1 MSELSELITH
11 ERDGVFTLTINRPS
25 RKNALTLAMYDA
37 LTAGLKEA
45 SERPSVR
52 VALIQGAEGSFTSG
66 NDLKDFA
73 QNPPTGTDTPVFHFL
88 KALLDFPKPLVAAV
102 DGVAVGIGTTMLLH
116 CDLVYCT
123 ERARFALPFG
133 KLGLVPEG
141 GSSYLLPMMMGHQ
154 RASELLLL
162 GESFGAQDASRL
174 GLVNE
179 VVETEE
185 LEAVIEARLRS
196 IVALPPEA
204 TRLSKQLIKAPF
216 KEQLSRVMLEEGGV
230 FISRLGSPENQEAIM
245 AFFQKRAPDFSRFS

>member
-1 MSELSELITH
+1 MSELRTQ
-11 ERDGVFTLTINRPS
+11 ERDGVYTLTIDRPS
-25 RKNALTLAMYDA
+25 RKNALTLAMYEA
-37 LTAGLKEA
+37 LTDGLREA

-52 VALIQGAEGSFTSG
+52 VALIQGAEGCFTAG

-73 QNPPTGTDTPVFHFL
+73 QNPPKSADTPVFHFL

-123 ERARFALPFG
+123 ARARFTLPFG

-141 GSSYLLPMMMGHQ
+141 GSSYLLPLMMGHQ

-162 GESFGAQDASRL
+162 GESFGSEVAARV

-179 VVETEE
+179 VLPVEQ
-185 LEAVIEARLRS
+185 LETHVAERLQKL
-196 IVALPPEA
+196 VALPPEA
-204 TRLSKQLIKAPF
+204 TRLSKQLIKAPYKERLSEVMF
-216 KEQLSRVMLEEGGV
+216 KEGEV
-230 FISRLGSPENQEAIM
+230 FLGRLGSPENQEAIM
-245 AFFQKRAPDFSRFS
+245 AFFEKRAPDFSRFS